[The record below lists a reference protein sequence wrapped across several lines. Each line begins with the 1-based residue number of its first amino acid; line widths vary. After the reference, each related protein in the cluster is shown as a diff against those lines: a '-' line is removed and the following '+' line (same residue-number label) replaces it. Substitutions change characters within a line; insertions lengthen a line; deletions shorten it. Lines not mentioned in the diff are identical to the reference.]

1 MIIDKDQL
9 TTDLSNFYKNYG
21 NDSGSIDFLFSL
33 FEDIALLIEEYLYSV
48 KRNQV
53 ISSMEAY
60 RRFHFA
66 AFEGHQAC
74 YNILELLSLDSN
86 ASYIGLSGDIS
97 GRVASWN
104 NTVTRENKIKLLN
117 RTGKYIGLSA
127 KRESDVSEPEIVDL
141 TLKNI
146 HRTELV
152 KNVDYILENNRIYLL
167 GKLATE
173 TVSNSR
179 LIATNVFVD
188 YDFPYNLLGERI
200 GIPYSSE
207 ITKPEYRDFI
217 QMVAYVLVKGPTLKN
232 LKDSFNTLAGWE
244 GSNIVDM
251 ISAKGA
257 RQDMWLNPD
266 TAILTPFD
274 FLVTIPA
281 SAASTV
287 GYTDGVLGP
296 KDERLGIFS
305 SFLDV
310 VKPTDTAYILAL
322 SELITE
328 DEDPNDQLANIISM
342 PTEDSSTASDDFS
355 NKISINIEETF
366 SQGHIIRSISYD
378 SGENYDELGAYD
390 RDSLSEVGADKYGDL
405 LSVNLITYP
414 EYPVSFVATKN
425 ILTGNAN
432 ISFSDS
438 APDVVE
444 YEVVRNGSVV
454 YTVSA
459 TGDKTTKTWTDT
471 ELPGLG
477 SGTYTYYAQSVYYV
491 GDEKFTSRPSK
502 KSVIIK

>member
-1 MIIDKDQL
+1 MIIDKDSL
-9 TTDLSNFYKNYG
+9 LASLSNFYKEYKD
-21 NDSGSIDFLFSL
+21 DSESIDFLFDI
-33 FEDIALLIEEYLYSV
+33 FEDIGLLIEEYLYSV

-53 ISSMEAY
+53 ISSMEAF

-66 AFEGHQAC
+66 AFEGHSAC
-74 YNILELLSLDSN
+74 YDIEELLTLDSN
-86 ASYIGLSGDIS
+86 ASYIGLSGDVTK
-97 GRVASWN
+97 RVEAWN
-104 NTVTRENKIKLLN
+104 TTVSKSNKVKLLN
-117 RTGKYIGLSA
+117 RTGHYIGLSA
-127 KRESDVSEPEIVDL
+127 KRDSDTYEPEIVDL

-146 HRTELV
+146 HRTELI
-152 KNVDYILENNRIYLL
+152 KNVEYIFENNRVYLL
-167 GKLATE
+167 GSLATE

-179 LIATNVFVD
+179 LIATDVFVD
-188 YDFPYNLLGERI
+188 YDFPYELLGKRI
-200 GIPYSSE
+200 GIPYSSD

-217 QMVAYVLVKGPTLKN
+217 QMVAYVAVKGPTLKN
-232 LKDSFNTLAGWE
+232 LKSAFNTLAGWE

-257 RQDMWLNPD
+257 RQDMWLNPS

-322 SELITE
+322 SELIIE

-355 NKISINIEETF
+355 NKTSINIEETF
-366 SQGHIIRSISYD
+366 SQGDIIRSISYD
-378 SGENYDELGAYD
+378 NGENYDELGAYD
-390 RDSLSEVGADKYGDL
+390 RDSLSEVGTDKYGDL

-459 TGDKTTKTWTDT
+459 TGNKSTKTWIDT

-502 KSVIIK
+502 KSVITK